1 MVAIKLLIF
10 ILEKIYDSFLE
21 CRAALC
27 WSILDVILV
36 SVSDEG
42 CWDSVDGTEVRRTT
56 GMLQATI
63 TVRKIID
70 EL

>member
-10 ILEKIYDSFLE
+10 ILEKIYDSLE

-42 CWDSVDGTEVRRTT
+42 CWDSVDGPKVRRTT

-63 TVRKIID
+63 TVRKILD
-70 EL
+70 KL